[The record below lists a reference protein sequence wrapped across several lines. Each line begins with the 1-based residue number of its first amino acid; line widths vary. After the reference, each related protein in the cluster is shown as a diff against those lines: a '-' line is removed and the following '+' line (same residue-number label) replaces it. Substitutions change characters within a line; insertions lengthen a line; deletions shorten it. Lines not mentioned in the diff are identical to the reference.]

1 MSSYRTLQ
9 LAALSVGL
17 FALQAQISQ
26 AKAPAHGHHHPP
38 APRVDHSEHQGNGSQ
53 NVLPNYANSW
63 PYLRAEN
70 GIFGPVWAAPGP
82 GNIFGGAGFGGSS
95 GGGGDGGGWGWGGG
109 WGFGYQGDTFY
120 RPPYFDI
127 FPPVYYTYSQGA
139 IIPNPTLS
147 GSQSA
152 GGESAAQAASAAPT
166 TQGSPPLR
174 IINPYYN
181 SGK

>member
-1 MSSYRTLQ
+1 MSSFRTVQ
-9 LAALSVGL
+9 VAALFAGL

-26 AKAPAHGHHHPP
+26 AKAPAHGHHPP
-38 APRVDHSEHQGNGSQ
+38 ASAMNHSQHQGNGQ

-70 GIFGPVWAAPGP
+70 GIFGPVWAATGP
-82 GNIFGGAGFGGSS
+82 GNIVGSGGW
-95 GGGGDGGGWGWGGG
+95 GGGGGSGGGWGWGGG

-120 RPPYFDI
+120 RPPYFDV
-127 FPPVYYTYSQGA
+127 FPPVYYTYSEGA
-139 IIPNPTLS
+139 IIPNTTLN

-152 GGESAAQAASAAPT
+152 GGDSAGQAASAAPT